1 MTPDSLYAALD
12 EPDADVDY
20 ILGLIAD
27 WYADRGDERREAAA
41 RWMVAMGKRPNRV
54 RGWTMTGNPSQ
65 SLPLL
70 HANYDG
76 RSWDWML
83 WYQENQP
90 ITDYYRHAIDALAD
104 QWPAVVAEWWE
115 RERMVTT

>member
-54 RGWTMTGNPSQ
+54 GGWYMEGTSPR
-65 SLPLL
+65 SLPLDF
-70 HANYDG
+70 HECIGGHY
-76 RSWDWML
+76 RWRL
-83 WYQENQP
+83 WYHESQP
-90 ITDYYRHAIDALAD
+90 IPDYYRHGIDALAD

-115 RERMVTT
+115 RERKAAT